1 MNVLTSQNV
10 RWFCI
15 NYCIYTDAMEMLTS
29 LTPGVGYSNG
39 NGISVK
45 TKTSNIITT
54 DIIVAYCSSY
64 AVIVFIVLRN
74 SGSCSNAKRV
84 LNFSQL

>member
-1 MNVLTSQNV
+1 
-10 RWFCI
+10 
-15 NYCIYTDAMEMLTS
+15 MEMLTS

-45 TKTSNIITT
+45 TKTSNIIST
-54 DIIVAYCSSY
+54 DIILAYCSIY

-74 SGSCSNAKRV
+74 RYYILFANTLKYILKEQTSLVITCYW
-84 LNFSQL
+84 

>member
-1 MNVLTSQNV
+1 
-10 RWFCI
+10 
-15 NYCIYTDAMEMLTS
+15 MEMLTS

-45 TKTSNIITT
+45 TTTSNTIST

-74 SGSCSNAKRV
+74 SGSCSNAKKV
-84 LNFSQL
+84 LNISQL

>member
-1 MNVLTSQNV
+1 
-10 RWFCI
+10 
-15 NYCIYTDAMEMLTS
+15 MEMLTS

-45 TKTSNIITT
+45 TKTSNII
-54 DIIVAYCSSY
+54 VAYFSSY

-84 LNFSQL
+84 LNISQL